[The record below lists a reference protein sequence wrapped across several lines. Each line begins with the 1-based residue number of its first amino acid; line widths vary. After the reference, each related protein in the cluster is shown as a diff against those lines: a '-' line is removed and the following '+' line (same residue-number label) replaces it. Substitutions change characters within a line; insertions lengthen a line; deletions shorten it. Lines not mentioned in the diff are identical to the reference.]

1 MLIKFN
7 TPTNLN
13 GEELVSELKA
23 IGIEVT
29 GRPLI
34 DENKELWLNIIESD
48 EEAAATVVAS
58 HNGTMVAPDVT
69 SAKAALL
76 AKLGITEEEVALLLG
91 GN

>member
-13 GEELVSELKA
+13 GQELVAELNA
-23 IGIEVT
+23 IGVEVT

-48 EEAAATVVAS
+48 EAAAATVVAS
-58 HNGTMVAPDVT
+58 HDGTMIAPDFAT
-69 SAKAALL
+69 QKSALL
-76 AKLGITEEEVALLLG
+76 ERLGITEEEARLLLS
-91 GN
+91 